1 MLMYGKEASNREQ
14 EIDRQHHTIP
24 NQRTRDE
31 KTSIV
36 EKSKSFDFSIN
47 PNLGEIQTF
56 CKKDYKSGFLL
67 QKSLDFIFDS
77 F

>member
-1 MLMYGKEASNREQ
+1 MK
-14 EIDRQHHTIP
+14 DRG
-24 NQRTRDE
+24 D
-31 KTSIV
+31 SVVVGIV